1 MNCFD
6 IHSHKP
12 SPRTVVSLSATGDES
27 LPPEGTLFSVGIHPW
42 DSATCTD
49 TEHLYRMAALPGCV
63 MIGEA
68 GIDKL
73 RGASVSI
80 QKELLKTHIQLSE
93 QLQKP
98 LLQHIVK
105 ATDEIIAL
113 HKELRPEM
121 PWIWHGF
128 RGNAHTAEMLLKRG
142 FYLSIGERFNA
153 DAVAAIPDD
162 RLLVETDC
170 SRLTIQDIV
179 RNVAETRHDTPAH
192 LAEITSQNARTL
204 LGKVCL

>member
-1 MNCFD
+1 M
-6 IHSHKP
+6 
-12 SPRTVVSLSATGDES
+12 
-27 LPPEGTLFSVGIHPW
+27 
-42 DSATCTD
+42 
-49 TEHLYRMAALPGCV
+49 
-63 MIGEA
+63 
-68 GIDKL
+68 
-73 RGASVSI
+73 RGAPVDI

-98 LLQHIVK
+98 LLLHIVK

-142 FYLSIGERFNA
+142 FYLSIGERFNP

-192 LAEITSQNARTL
+192 LAEITSQNALTL

>member
-27 LPPEGTLFSVGIHPW
+27 LPPDGTLFSVGIHPW

-49 TEHLYRMAALPGCV
+49 TERLYRMAALPGCV

-73 RGASVSI
+73 RGAPVDI

-98 LLQHIVK
+98 LLLHIVK

-142 FYLSIGERFNA
+142 FYLSIGERFNP

-192 LAEITSQNARTL
+192 LAEITSQNVRTL